1 MTTRR
6 DLLQGIGGAA
16 LAAYSMK
23 PGSALANDKGITF
36 SDALPAGVKDNATLE
51 AYPGKAPLIKL
62 SYRPPNY
69 ETPVSYFDTVIT
81 PNDAFFVRYHL
92 ADIPEKIDAAAF
104 RLTIGGEVEKSLEL
118 SLDELKAMPAQEVTA
133 VCQCS
138 GNRRGMFAPHVTG
151 VQWGY
156 GAMGNAKW
164 KGVRLKDVLANAG
177 VKKDAVE
184 VVLNGLDAPVLDKTP
199 DFVKSIPLWKAQ
211 DENVLLAY
219 EMNGQPLPMANGYPL
234 RVVVPG
240 WTATYWMKHVN
251 SIELVSKPF
260 DGFWMQP
267 AYRLPLGKFP
277 VVQRFI
283 SQETDVN
290 TPITEM
296 MINSLI
302 TAPVNGAALK
312 VGAET
317 TVKGIAWDAG
327 YGIAGVE
334 VSVDGGKTFA
344 AAELG
349 PDEGRF
355 SFRPWTFSFKPS
367 ASGPVTIIA
376 SARNAIGQT
385 QTTALNPNPGGYHHN
400 LMQHVDVN
408 VA

>member
-1 MTTRR
+1 
-6 DLLQGIGGAA
+6 
-16 LAAYSMK
+16 
-23 PGSALANDKGITF
+23 
-36 SDALPAGVKDNATLE
+36 
-51 AYPGKAPLIKL
+51 
-62 SYRPPNY
+62 
-69 ETPVSYFDTVIT
+69 
-81 PNDAFFVRYHL
+81 
-92 ADIPEKIDAAAF
+92 
-104 RLTIGGEVEKSLEL
+104 
-118 SLDELKAMPAQEVTA
+118 MPAQEVTA

-138 GNRRGMFAPHVTG
+138 GNRRGLFAPHVTG

-164 KGVRLKDVLANAG
+164 KGVRLKDVLAGAG
-177 VKKDAVE
+177 VKSGAIE

-199 DFVKSIPLWKAQ
+199 DFVKCIPLWKAL
-211 DENVLLAY
+211 DETVLLAY

-240 WTATYWMKHVN
+240 WTATYWMKHVD

-260 DGFWMQP
+260 DGFWMKP

-277 VVQRFI
+277 AVQRFI

-296 MINSLI
+296 MVNSLI
-302 TAPVNGAALK
+302 TSPVQGASLK
-312 VGAET
+312 AGADAM
-317 TVKGIAWDAG
+317 VKGIAWDAG

-334 VSVDGGKTFA
+334 VSVDGGKTFS

-355 SFRPWTFSFKPS
+355 SFRPWSFSFKPS
-367 ASGPVTIIA
+367 KSGAATIIA
-376 SARNAIGQT
+376 SARNTIGQT
-385 QTTALNPNPGGYHHN
+385 QTTTLNPNPGGYHHN
-400 LMQHVDVN
+400 LMQHVEVN